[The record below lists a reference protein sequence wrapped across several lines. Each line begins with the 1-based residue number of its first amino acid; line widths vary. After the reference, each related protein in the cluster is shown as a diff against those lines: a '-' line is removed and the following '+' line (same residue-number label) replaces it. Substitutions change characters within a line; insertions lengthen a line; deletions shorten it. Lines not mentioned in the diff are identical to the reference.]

1 MASAL
6 AVETVELDELT
17 VTVVVDNATDTLS
30 SITHGAPQLQEMVFL
45 LDGPA
50 IGNHDGHD
58 TERADVGAVNDL

>member
-30 SITHGAPQLQEMVFL
+30 SITAGVPS
-45 LDGPA
+45 GS
-50 IGNHDGHD
+50 G
-58 TERADVGAVNDL
+58 